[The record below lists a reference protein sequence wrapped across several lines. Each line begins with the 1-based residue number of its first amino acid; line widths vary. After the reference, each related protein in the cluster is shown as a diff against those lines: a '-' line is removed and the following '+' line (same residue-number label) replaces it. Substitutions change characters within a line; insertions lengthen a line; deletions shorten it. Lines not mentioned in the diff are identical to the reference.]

1 MFNKVFKLI
10 LFAGTFLF
18 SVQQFI
24 VDSIGN
30 GVALLFL
37 SLTFLLL
44 YFKNE
49 ILILAFLRMRKQ
61 DFEGTEKWLMRIRN
75 PESALIKKQV
85 GYYNY
90 LFGIVYSQRN
100 LTTAEKYFKKAIN
113 YGLNMNQD
121 LAMAKLS
128 LAGILMQ
135 KRRKREAINFLNEAK
150 KLDKHGLLSQ
160 QIKLMQTQ
168 MKRI

>member
-1 MFNKVFKLI
+1 MFNKIFKLI
-10 LFAGTFLF
+10 LSTISISYAIYQIT
-18 SVQQFI
+18 I
-24 VDSIGN
+24 DNIGN
-30 GVALLFL
+30 GIALIFL
-37 SLTFLLL
+37 GLIFILL

-49 ILILAFLRMRKQ
+49 ILIIAFLRMRKQ
-61 DFEGTEKWLMRIRN
+61 DFDGTEKWLMRIKN

-100 LTTAEKYFKKAIN
+100 LTTAEKYFKKAIS

-135 KRRKREAINFLNEAK
+135 KRRKREATLLLNEAK
-150 KLDKHGLLSQ
+150 KLDKHGILAQ